1 MAVRPAVATY
11 PHVPDEEPITYLRPV
26 RAETVAGL
34 AEAHNALRNHQL
46 RFATT
51 AFYDHDHDP
60 TASHAGWVVWQDPSV
75 NLTYYVD
82 WKSSPDVTHVALIIA
97 YHRQVSKVS
106 SYIEATLQTTE
117 SSPTDLDDSTGGAGI
132 RWDSEDGGLP
142 QERESRDLTDVAGG
156 LGILVN
162 LVWPVQYVTTG
173 WTVDDDPGA
182 LPSRPRP
189 LIVPAANAGDE
200 LQVKLTTSNARI
212 LWVAL
217 LERYAEVI

>member
-1 MAVRPAVATY
+1 MPIYPAVGTY

-51 AFYDHDHDP
+51 AYFDHDHDP
-60 TASHAGWVVWQDPSV
+60 SASHGGWVVFQDPSV

-97 YHRQVSKVS
+97 YHRQVSKGS
-106 SYIEATLQTTE
+106 SYIEATLQTTDA
-117 SSPTDLDDSTGGAGI
+117 SPTDLDDSTGGAGV
-132 RWDSEDGGLP
+132 RWDSEDGDLP
-142 QERESRDLTDVAGG
+142 QERESRLLTDVASGA
-156 LGILVN
+156 LVN
-162 LVWPVQYVTTG
+162 VVWPVHYVTTG

-182 LPSRPRP
+182 LPSKPRP
-189 LIVPAANAGDE
+189 LIVPGANAGDE
-200 LQVKLTTSNARI
+200 LQVKLTTSSARI

-217 LERYAEVI
+217 LERYAEVIE

>member
-60 TASHAGWVVWQDPSV
+60 
-75 NLTYYVD
+75 
-82 WKSSPDVTHVALIIA
+82 PDVTHVALIIA
-97 YHRQVSKVS
+97 YHREVSKAS

-142 QERESRDLTDVAGG
+142 QERESRVLTDVASGV
-156 LGILVN
+156 LVN

-182 LPSRPRP
+182 LPSKPRP